1 MDHVADKINRDVQFV
16 HHRRVLVRH
25 VQQGPHERI
34 HWVPNQLGKSIT
46 NERDEIVSQFMV
58 VAKSQAI
65 IPSDFIKVLSTEIDD
80 GNDVIVKSR
89 LRHALLVPSPMKP
102 SIEGIN
108 RLIKPDVHECEE
120 EIDLDH
126 YLLLLSQEAA
136 LENRQHNAPKS
147 AESCL
152 GDRIAIAE
160 KGILMKTV
168 PAVQVIEVIEL
179 PRVSHE

>member
-1 MDHVADKINRDVQFV
+1 MFSFSLKSNYLIFTLQSKFSKFVQPISV
-16 HHRRVLVRH
+16 TAPAGH
-25 VQQGPHERI
+25 QAKTKP
-34 HWVPNQLGKSIT
+34 IT

-126 YLLLLSQEAA
+126 FLLLLSQEAA

-160 KGILMKTV
+160 KGVLVKTV
-168 PAVQVIEVIEL
+168 PAVQVTK
-179 PRVSHE
+179 S